1 MKVHQIVSERTE
13 SLNEAVPL
21 VIAGVGIGTI
31 ITLISAGMSA
41 WSAYEIYK
49 FIGKYNQ
56 DPESIT
62 DDEWNDLFIDA
73 VLLFTPGFAKLGK
86 AGIIKLIPKSWQSKG
101 GKWLKKKVTERL
113 AQLEKTTSRIEKI
126 NLKKFDPD
134 SKAGWD
140 KISAYLKM
148 RGANSAMKAA
158 AQAKMGFIPDVAL
171 TALKVAVGLNFV
183 RDYYGDLVV
192 LEQEYKDFTEG
203 KPSGFDTMSEQEAYN
218 KYQQLRRKLLGE
230 LTVGVA
236 LNMGV
241 ASKAFGFLNS
251 ALGGTVSAATKLGGG
266 GFLQAKWFGE
276 FIKIPG
282 NFVTGL
288 AKLIEGGVNAP
299 AFLLFMQSKYS
310 KDFLNNEVVKAITG
324 SVGAL
329 TAGSIE
335 LLEKG
340 LQAAGLLDG
349 KLPGKTS
356 ATDPSASTPTGPT
369 NSGLPIEWVGK
380 KLFVSGQQISDE
392 NGYRIVGN
400 NHISDIKADA
410 AALKLPDPTLK
421 LQDDPNRKYS
431 MYGADRIK

>member
-1 MKVHQIVSERTE
+1 
-13 SLNEAVPL
+13 
-21 VIAGVGIGTI
+21 
-31 ITLISAGMSA
+31 
-41 WSAYEIYK
+41 
-49 FIGKYNQ
+49 
-56 DPESIT
+56 
-62 DDEWNDLFIDA
+62 
-73 VLLFTPGFAKLGK
+73 
-86 AGIIKLIPKSWQSKG
+86 
-101 GKWLKKKVTERL
+101 
-113 AQLEKTTSRIEKI
+113 
-126 NLKKFDPD
+126 
-134 SKAGWD
+134 
-140 KISAYLKM
+140 
-148 RGANSAMKAA
+148 MKAA

-183 RDYYGDLVV
+183 RDYYGDLAV
-192 LEQEYKDFTEG
+192 LEQEYTDFTEG

-276 FIKIPG
+276 FVKIPG

-356 ATDPSASTPTGPT
+356 ATDPSASAPDGTT
-369 NSGLPIEWVGK
+369 NSRMPVEWVGK

-400 NHISDIKADA
+400 NHISDIKSRVA
-410 AALKLPDPTLK
+410 AHGIADPTLK
-421 LQDDPNRKYS
+421 IQDDPNRKYS
-431 MYGADRIK
+431 VYGAEKIK